1 MDGGTE
7 GGRRRYQNRALSST
21 GGGNREAYMQQ
32 GLHWLEH
39 DSAALMRQRSG
50 AANGFAISQLGGSG
64 TGDCGMGSVD
74 VLRNKAEEYL
84 GTCGQRSATCPAS
97 PRAGPQSSQVC

>member
-39 DSAALMRQRSG
+39 DSVALAVLVIGIGMVELLALPRKAKILKCAGRSY
-50 AANGFAISQLGGSG
+50 GFRYDHPQASG
-64 TGDCGMGSVD
+64 LFYRVCRLDGRGCEIRHMDC
-74 VLRNKAEEYL
+74 
-84 GTCGQRSATCPAS
+84 
-97 PRAGPQSSQVC
+97 

>member
-39 DSAALMRQRSG
+39 DSVALAVLVIGIGMVELLALPRKAKILKCAGRSY
-50 AANGFAISQLGGSG
+50 GFRYDHPQASG
-64 TGDCGMGSVD
+64 LFYRVCRLDGRHCRIRYVD
-74 VLRNKAEEYL
+74 
-84 GTCGQRSATCPAS
+84 S
-97 PRAGPQSSQVC
+97 